1 MSDNKSVGKPASFP
15 AGSTSSTIT
24 GKSIG
29 KTVSDASQFMGHTF
43 ENYVQ
48 PENSWGEI
56 LTADDMRESS
66 LWGTP
71 TMASNGRLFADAQ
84 FRFLIKTAMRRIERR
99 INLVIEKVRF
109 VARPEDEHPKFVKG
123 VDFDKEVEPYPYR
136 ANMWR
141 YDGFIQLDHRPIIKV
156 NKFVFKTL
164 TDSTIRDLLRDDWV
178 RLKKEFGQIWLY
190 PKQVQGTIGTV
201 FFGPAGLFAFIERD
215 YNDGFFIDYEAG
227 FETAS
232 DVDDDLRY
240 IILLQATIG
249 ALNIIGDGLLAGFS
263 SSSINLDGISES
275 FSSTQGVENAF
286 YGARINTY
294 KKDIDEYIEENR
306 FKFSNVPMGHL

>member
-1 MSDNKSVGKPASFP
+1 MSDRKSVGRIASFP
-15 AGSTSSTIT
+15 VGSTSSTVS

-29 KTVSDASQFMGHTF
+29 KFVADASQFHGHTF
-43 ENYVQ
+43 QNYNQ
-48 PENSWGEI
+48 PKDSWGEI
-56 LTADDMRESS
+56 LTSDDMRESS

-71 TMASNGRLFADAQ
+71 TMASNGRLFEDAQ
-84 FRFLIKTAMRRIERR
+84 FRFLIKVALKKISRRL
-99 INLVIEKVRF
+99 NLTIEKTRF
-109 VARPEDEHPKFVKG
+109 VARPDELPVPKIKG
-123 VDFDKEVEPYPYR
+123 IDFDEEVEPYPYR

-141 YDGFIQLDHRPIIKV
+141 YDGFIQLDHRPILRISR
-156 NKFVFKTL
+156 FEFRTL
-164 TDSTIRDLLRDDWV
+164 TDSTIRDLFRDDWV
-178 RLKKEFGQIWLY
+178 RLKKKFGQVWLY
-190 PKQVQGTIGTV
+190 PKQVQGTVGTV

-232 DVDDDLRY
+232 EVDEDLRY

-294 KKDIDEYIEENR
+294 KKEIDEYIDENR
-306 FKFSNVPMGHL
+306 WKFANFPIGHL